1 MSEIIPIPDK
11 FFKPFYKLHLASLLE
26 SERVSG
32 GWSVRAEGTEERLV
46 CCMVWL
52 QAEVA
57 EINLEEGWVELEEEG
72 SRVKVI
78 KIRESPGGI
87 EWLQPGQYVQV
98 LGQLIDHNNKVY
110 CNKIIKLLEDNKI
123 SRSNCKQ
130 LWDLEVTE
138 LHKVLTKKIKIS
150 EQ

>member
-1 MSEIIPIPDK
+1 MTDISIPDK

-26 SERVSG
+26 SVQVSE
-32 GWSVRAEGTEERLV
+32 GWSVKVQGGEERLV

-57 EINLEEGWVELEEEG
+57 CVNLEEGWVELEEEG
-72 SRVKVI
+72 SRLRVVNI
-78 KIRESPGGI
+78 KESPGGV

-98 LGQLIDHNNKVY
+98 LGQLINYNNRVY
-110 CNKIIKLLEDNKI
+110 CCKIINLLEDNKI
-123 SRSNCKQ
+123 SKSNCQK
-130 LWDLEVTE
+130 LWDLEVAE
-138 LHKVLTKKIKIS
+138 IHQVLTEKLKIS